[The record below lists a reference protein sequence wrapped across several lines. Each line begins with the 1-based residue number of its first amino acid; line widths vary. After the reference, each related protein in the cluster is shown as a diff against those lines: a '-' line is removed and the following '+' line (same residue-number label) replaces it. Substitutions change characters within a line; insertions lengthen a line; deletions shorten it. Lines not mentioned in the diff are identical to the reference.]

1 MTGGPDLLHFVFFF
15 LFVLLC
21 LFVLIANE
29 LNIVLM
35 VIF

>member
-1 MTGGPDLLHFVFFF
+1 MTGGPDLASLCIF
-15 LFVLLC
+15 FVLLC